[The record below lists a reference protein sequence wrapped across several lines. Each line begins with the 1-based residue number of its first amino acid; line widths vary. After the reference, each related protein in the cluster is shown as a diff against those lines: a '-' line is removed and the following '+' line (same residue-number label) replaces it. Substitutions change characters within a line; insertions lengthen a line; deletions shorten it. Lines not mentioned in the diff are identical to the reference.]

1 DVVVERAALA
11 QGDAHHAAARLLG
24 RLADRLGHLA
34 RLAGAV
40 ADPALAIAD
49 HHQRREAEAATAL
62 HHFGDAVD
70 ADQLLDELAVLAV
83 AISRLAIAATPA
95 ARPVAALARS
105 RAAGFRCCHV
115 A

>member
-24 RLADRLGHLA
+24 RLADRLRHLA

-40 ADPALAIAD
+40 ADPALAVAD
-49 HHQRREAEAATAL
+49 HHQRRESEAAAAL

-70 ADQLLDELAVLAV
+70 ADQLLDELAVLAI
-83 AISRLAIAATPA
+83 AISRLEIRAPA
-95 ARPVAALARS
+95 AAPAGGALAP
-105 RAAGFRCCHV
+105 
-115 A
+115 